1 MKNLSKQAPQTSQAP
16 RTSQAPQ
23 SFFSERVTMGAEKEN
38 IKKLIEFAEDFFVRT
53 KCPKDII
60 TDFCIAIDEAA
71 ANICSYAYPVG
82 TAGTISLNC
91 RFDKALGEYGASFSD
106 SGIPFD
112 PLGAPA
118 ADTSAPASER
128 TIGGLGIHIIRN
140 LMDDIRYEYSEGRNI
155 LSITKRLYSKPK
167 E

>member
-1 MKNLSKQAPQTSQAP
+1 MKNLNDQAPQNS
-16 RTSQAPQ
+16 Q
-23 SFFSERVTMGAEKEN
+23 SFFSESVTVGAEKEN
-38 IKKLIEFAEDFFVRT
+38 IKKLTEFAEDFFVRA

-71 ANICSYAYPVG
+71 ANICSYAYPDGVVG
-82 TAGTISLNC
+82 TMTLSC

-112 PLGAPA
+112 PLEVPA
-118 ADTSAPASER
+118 ADTSAPISDRAV
-128 TIGGLGIHIIRN
+128 GGLGIHIIRG

-155 LSITKRLYSKPK
+155 LSITKRLYGRS
-167 E
+167 EE